1 MAIRS
6 APMPCGT
13 KPIWWLVSGSVARL
27 AADAAL
33 GGCARAAQFV
43 VRSWP
48 LCGRPGRFGAQPAGA
63 RWTVTG
69 WAPSGSTR
77 RPRRR
82 SCGLPPRRPSRPIVR
97 ADSRL
102 APPVGLS
109 TRPLDTVSTGLQTNR
124 LSIGQTTIN
133 SHTWFKVRN
142 IERLLMC
149 NISRSDL
156 ACTICVSYATKTLR
170 CVADHSAALTAMHV
184 TPMAAPCH
192 PGRCRLRGHS
202 EGEVGQRW
210 SHQELALLS
219 TTSSQIPFRG

>member
-1 MAIRS
+1 MLPWAGAPAPRS
-6 APMPCGT
+6 LSCDPGPC
-13 KPIWWLVSGSVARL
+13 VVDL
-27 AADAAL
+27 ADLAHN
-33 GGCARAAQFV
+33 
-43 VRSWP
+43 
-48 LCGRPGRFGAQPAGA
+48 RPGLVDSYRLGAE
-63 RWTVTG
+63 RVDEET
-69 WAPSGSTR
+69 
-77 RPRRR
+77 
-82 SCGLPPRRPSRPIVR
+82 PPPVLRTTAASRPSRPIVE

-170 CVADHSAALTAMHV
+170 CVADHFAALTAMHV

-192 PGRCRLRGHS
+192 PGRCRRRGHS